1 MLVGEIT
8 MTGDISFQLEESY
21 RKVGFT
27 ARDDV
32 MVTVQNLTVKEAEWL
47 KGQIMILIQER
58 THR

>member
-1 MLVGEIT
+1 